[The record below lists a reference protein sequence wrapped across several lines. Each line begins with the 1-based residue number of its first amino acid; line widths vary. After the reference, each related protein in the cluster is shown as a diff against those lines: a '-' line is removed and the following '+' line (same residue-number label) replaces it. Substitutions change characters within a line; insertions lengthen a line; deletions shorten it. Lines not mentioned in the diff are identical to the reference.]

1 MSTPTAPPA
10 GSHRQQS
17 LAPIGELGF
26 RGRRAKPEERAQ
38 VFDAFFFEGARRVPY
53 LQQFFVLML
62 LSATIAAFGLVNDS
76 AAVVIGAM
84 LVAPLMTPI
93 LAIAAAVVQG
103 WRHRAVGSLA
113 IVGAGALC
121 AIGVGVVVSF
131 IAPILRTG
139 LPLPGE
145 LLARTS
151 PNMIDLGIALAA
163 GAAGGFVAVRTE
175 ASGALPGVGIAVAL
189 VPPLAT
195 VGLTAGLG
203 HWDLSLG
210 ALLLFATNLVA
221 IVFAASLV
229 FIGAG
234 FAAYRDE
241 FGNRDARLAAAIIVV
256 AVVLVGIPLFAHS
269 MQKLDQANAIATVA
283 RNVEVW
289 APDQTLDRIEID
301 GSEDP
306 LLITVGITGAA
317 PSPDPSSLA
326 ALLAADFGKV
336 VDVDVVFVPVSSGSG
351 SPVASQ
357 RSSSSSPGTRETTG
371 SPDRKPRIAGI
382 GRRSSPPGPSSLS
395 QAGTSPVRDDLSFAM
410 RGRTP

>member
-1 MSTPTAPPA
+1 MTVHSGQPE
-10 GSHRQQS
+10 GSDDQQSS
-17 LAPIGELGF
+17 LAPIGKLGF
-26 RGRRAKPEERAQ
+26 RGRKASPEERAQ
-38 VFDAFFFEGARRVPY
+38 VLDAFFFEGARRVPY
-53 LQQFFVLML
+53 LQQFYVLML

-103 WRHRAVGSLA
+103 WGRRAAESLA

-131 IAPILRTG
+131 IAPTMRTG

-241 FGNRDARLAAAIIVV
+241 FGNRDARLAAAIIVIG
-256 AVVLVGIPLFAHS
+256 VVVVGIPLFAHS
-269 MQKLDQANAIATVA
+269 VQKLDQANSIAAVA
-283 RNVEVW
+283 RGVEAW
-289 APDQTLDRIEID
+289 APDLTLDQIEID
-301 GSEDP
+301 GFEDP
-306 LLITVGITGAA
+306 LLVTVGVTGTVA
-317 PSPDPSSLA
+317 PPDPSSLA
-326 ALLAADFGKV
+326 GLLAKDLDKA
-336 VDVDVVFVPVSSGSG
+336 VDVDVVFVPVSSGSAAA
-351 SPVASQ
+351 P
-357 RSSSSSPGTRETTG
+357 
-371 SPDRKPRIAGI
+371 
-382 GRRSSPPGPSSLS
+382 
-395 QAGTSPVRDDLSFAM
+395 
-410 RGRTP
+410 